1 MFRSKIKKYRVKGSG
16 QYDIAGKQ
24 VNTWVG
30 KILLA
35 LLISGWNF
43 HFSIKIVLKVTE
55 NGFYKFLKKS
65 VQ

>member
-1 MFRSKIKKYRVKGSG
+1 MFRSKIKKYRVKRSG

-43 HFSIKIVLKVTE
+43 HFS
-55 NGFYKFLKKS
+55 
-65 VQ
+65 